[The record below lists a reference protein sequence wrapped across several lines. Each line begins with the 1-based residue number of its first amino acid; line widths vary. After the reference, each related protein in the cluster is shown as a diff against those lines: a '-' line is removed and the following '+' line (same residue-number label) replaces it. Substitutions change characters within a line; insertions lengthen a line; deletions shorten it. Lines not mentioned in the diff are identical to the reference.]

1 MRFANIK
8 YLILINVVFILYSS
22 VYAKDPPF
30 LTQKKS
36 EWVDSIV
43 SGLSLEEKIAQLMMI
58 TAYPNQ
64 GDAHISN
71 LKKLVKEHKPGG
83 ILVMQG
89 TATNTAKLINEL
101 QAVSETPLLVAIDGE
116 TGLGFRLEN
125 TMSYPYQQALGAVGN
140 NKLLYYMGRDMGVQF
155 KQMGIHINFAPVSD
169 INTNPENPVINFRS
183 FGEDKHAVAAK
194 TWAVAKGLQ
203 DERIIPVIKHFP
215 GHGDTNTDSHYTLPV
230 LNHSK
235 ERLDSIEL
243 YPFRALID
251 SGVSGIMTAHLHVK
265 AMDKTVTPSSLSKN
279 VVQNYLVDSLG
290 FNGFIVTDAMNMKG
304 VVSPNAELQALIAGN
319 DMVEFVPNLNKAIQS
334 VKNGVANS
342 MISEEEITRKCTKIL
357 ALKKWCGLDNYEP
370 LDFSQLPTKSSNFA
384 HNATQ
389 RKLVAS
395 SLTVLRNKETLPIQN
410 LDTLKIATVEIGSS
424 KYSSFQETVS
434 NYKTADHYKIS
445 KTATDKDI
453 DALIEKLKAYNLVIG
468 SIHGIHIYPQKK
480 YGISQAQF
488 NLVEKIQSTN
498 KSVFVF
504 FGNAYALQ
512 YFKNIEKADGL
523 ILAYQD
529 NNLTQSLCAQLL
541 FGAIE
546 TDARLP
552 IKIDNRFPYGTGID
566 LKKNK
571 SLRFGIPEEVGIDSK
586 LLARKV
592 DSIANLGI
600 DSAAFPGCQ
609 VLIAKNGAIIFHK
622 CYGYYTYKKKQ
633 LVHPDNIYDWASLT
647 KITGPLPA
655 LMKLNDEGKFLV
667 VFPLS
672 AYWTDWKKTNKRNLK
687 IRDILAH
694 QGRLKVFIPLWHS
707 TLKDNQRIR
716 SRVFKKHP
724 SKSYSLRVSSNLYM
738 NKKYKA
744 EMFNEINDSPLN
756 SRKKYQYSGLA
767 FYIFPSLIER
777 LSGEDYEAYLNYNFY
792 APMGASTVKYN
803 PYKYYPISRIIPT
816 EEDDFFRNELLQGFV
831 HDEGAAMMG
840 GVSGNA
846 GLFGNA
852 IDLAKIMQMYLQK
865 GYYGGKRYLSENV
878 LNEFTK
884 RQFPENENR
893 RGLGFDKSYIDNY
906 KNDLV
911 DAYPAVSTSENSF
924 GHSGYTGTFAWADP
938 DNELL
943 FIFLSNRV
951 HPTRNNSKIYDLN
964 IRTAMHQEIY
974 NCFNSVHINH

>member
-8 YLILINVVFILYSS
+8 YLLLINVVFVFYSS

-30 LTQKKS
+30 LTQINS
-36 EWVDSIV
+36 EWVDSII

-58 TAYPNQ
+58 STYPNQ
-64 GDAHISN
+64 GDEHISN
-71 LKKLVKEHKPGG
+71 LKKLIKEHKPGG

-101 QAVSETPLLVAIDGE
+101 QAVSETPLLIAIDGE

-125 TMSYPYQQALGAVGN
+125 TMSYPYQQALGAVRN
-140 NKLLYYMGRDMGVQF
+140 NMLLYYMGRDMGVQF
-155 KQMGIHINFAPVSD
+155 KQMGIQINFAPVSD

-183 FGEDKHAVAAK
+183 FGEDKYAVATK
-194 TWAVAKGLQ
+194 TWKVAKGLQ
-203 DERIIPVIKHFP
+203 DEGIIPVIKHFP
-215 GHGDTNTDSHYTLPV
+215 GHGDTNSDSHHTLPV
-230 LNHSK
+230 VSHSK
-235 ERLDSIEL
+235 ERLDSIET

-279 VVQNYLVDSLG
+279 VVQNYLIDSLG

-304 VVSPNAELQALIAGN
+304 VASPNAELKALIAGN

-334 VKNGVANS
+334 VKNGVANA
-342 MISEEEITRKCTKIL
+342 MISEEEITRKCAKIL
-357 ALKKWCGLDNYEP
+357 AIKKWSGLDNYEP

-384 HNATQ
+384 HNANQ
-389 RKLVAS
+389 RKLVANS
-395 SLTVLRNKETLPIQN
+395 ITVLRNKETLPIQN

-434 NYKTADHYKIS
+434 KYKTADHFKIS
-445 KTATDKDI
+445 KTATDKDV

-468 SIHGIHIYPQKK
+468 SIHGIHIYPPKK

-488 NLVEKIQSTN
+488 NLVEKIQSTT

-504 FGNAYALQ
+504 FGNAYALK
-512 YFKNIEKADGL
+512 YFNGIENADGL
-523 ILAYQD
+523 IMAYQD
-529 NNLTQSLCAQLL
+529 NNLTQSLSAQLL

-552 IKIDNRFPYGTGID
+552 INIDNRFPYNSGID

-571 SLRFGIPEEVGIDSK
+571 SLRFGIPEEVGINSK
-586 LLARKV
+586 LLTRKV

-622 CYGYYTYKKKQ
+622 CYGYYTYKKKE
-633 LVHPDNIYDWASLT
+633 LVKTDNIYDWASLT

-655 LMKLNDEGKFLV
+655 LMKLNDEGKFHV
-667 VFPLS
+667 DFPLS
-672 AYWTDWKKTNKRNLK
+672 AYWTDWKKTNKKNLK

-707 TLKDNQRIR
+707 TLKDNPRIR
-716 SRVFKKHP
+716 SKIFKKNP
-724 SKSYSLRVSSNLYM
+724 SKNYSIRVSSTTYM
-738 NKKYKA
+738 NKKYKD
-744 EMFNEINDSPLN
+744 EIFNEINDSPLN
-756 SRKKYQYSGLA
+756 PRNKYQYSGLA
-767 FYIFPSLIER
+767 FYIFPSLIEK
-777 LSGEDYEAYLNYNFY
+777 LSGEDYESYLNNNFY
-792 APMGASTVKYN
+792 APLGASTVKYN
-803 PYKYYPISRIIPT
+803 PYKYFPIDRIIPT
-816 EEDDFFRNELLQGFV
+816 EDDDFFRNELLQGFV

-840 GVSGNA
+840 GISGNA
-846 GLFGNA
+846 GLFGTA

-865 GYYGGKRYLSENV
+865 GYYGGKRYLSEKV
-878 LNEFTK
+878 VNEFTK

-906 KNDLV
+906 KNELV

-974 NCFNSVHINH
+974 NCFNSAHINH